1 MSGDTEPPG
10 DRADDRRDTVDG
22 YLLFGDENIVL
33 VRPWKHGEQ
42 SGYTIL
48 KIFAQTS
55 GFRDLEELSACGEL
69 FPELSSESI
78 AEELVR
84 GALVKLDCPVP
95 VPVPPGP
102 RKTKEE
108 RREAARRRQEAEER
122 DREARLAPMREAQ
135 EGRSRLSSVPDAH
148 L

>member
-10 DRADDRRDTVDG
+10 DRVDDRQGMVDG
-22 YLLFGDENIVL
+22 YLLLGDENIVL

-55 GFRDLEELSACGEL
+55 GFQDLQELSGCGEL
-69 FPELSSESI
+69 FPELSSETI

-84 GALVKLDCPVP
+84 GVLVKLDSPVR
-95 VPVPPGP
+95 VPAPSPP
-102 RKTKEE
+102 RVTKEE
-108 RREAARRRQEAEER
+108 RSREAARRR
-122 DREARLAPMREAQ
+122 EAQ
-135 EGRSRLSSVPDAH
+135 ERERERPRLSSVPGAQT
-148 L
+148 